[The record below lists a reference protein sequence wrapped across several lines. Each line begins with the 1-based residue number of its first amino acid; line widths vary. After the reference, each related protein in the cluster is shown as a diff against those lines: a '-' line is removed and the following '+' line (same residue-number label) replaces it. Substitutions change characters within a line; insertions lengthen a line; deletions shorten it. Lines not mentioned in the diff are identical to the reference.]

1 MLFSNQFSQEKLTQ
15 FRHLTHRETFQQ
27 SFTHSFVINQ
37 HDDVELKMYFKH
49 ERSNLSCSNRWLG
62 IRFIV
67 EIMTHDIDE
76 KNRFHHVRESE
87 KATLDVSTK
96 RIASDYTIEIE
107 N

>member
-1 MLFSNQFSQEKLTQ
+1 
-15 FRHLTHRETFQQ
+15 
-27 SFTHSFVINQ
+27 
-37 HDDVELKMYFKH
+37 MYFKH

-107 N
+107 NWLE